1 MNLFSKLLFFIYC
14 FLIPTNAL
22 FAIDPDI
29 PYNKTDSLQKDAL
42 RIFIDCPFC
51 QFGYLMENIPFVNY
65 VREVAEADV
74 YINISSQKNGTGGPT
89 YTIFINGQKR
99 FANMSDTLFC
109 QQTPYLT
116 SDESR
121 IDFVNTLKI
130 GLMRYVAKTP
140 LVKSVS
146 IDYAFKGQKSN
157 VQDKWKSWVF
167 SLSTNGSLHNEAKYK
182 SQSQSTAI
190 NANQTTRDYKFRLW
204 ASTYYNNSK
213 YKVDSGYTSVTNRSF
228 EIGNRYVKSLN
239 DHWSLGEIVNY
250 SSNSY
255 YNIKTAYSVFP
266 AIEYDYFPYSEYNRR
281 QLRFLYKVGYIHH
294 NYIDTTIYNKI
305 KSDIYLHSLAATFQL
320 IEKWGSA
327 TTSLTS
333 SNYLTDFEKN
343 NISLWA
349 SVGVRVFKG
358 LSVYLSGSSSL
369 IHDQV
374 YLAKGIVTSD
384 DVILRQRQLQT
395 QYVYAMNF
403 GISYTFGS
411 MINNIINPRF
421 GD

>member
-1 MNLFSKLLFFIYC
+1 MKVFSFLFIYISFFC
-14 FLIPTNAL
+14 LTTEIA
-22 FAIDPDI
+22 FATVPDN
-29 PYNKTDSLQKDAL
+29 PNTKTDSLRKDAL
-42 RIFIDCPFC
+42 RVFIDCPFC

-65 VREVAEADV
+65 VREVGEADV

-89 YTIFINGQKR
+89 YTIFITGQKR
-99 FANMSDTLFC
+99 FANMTDTLFC

-167 SLSTNGSLHNEAKYK
+167 SISTNGSLHNEATYK
-182 SQSQSTAI
+182 SQSLSTAV
-190 NANQTTRDYKFRLW
+190 NANKTTQEYKFKFW
-204 ASTYYNNSK
+204 ASTYYNNGK
-213 YKVDSGYTSVTNRSF
+213 YKVDSGYTSVTNRSLD
-228 EIGNRYVKSLN
+228 IGNRYVKSIS
-239 DHWSLGEIVNY
+239 DHWSVGETANY
-250 SSNSY
+250 SSNTY
-255 YNIKTAYSVFP
+255 YNIKSAYSLFP
-266 AIEYDYFPYSEYNRR
+266 AIEYDYFPYSDYNRR
-281 QLRFLYKVGYIHH
+281 QLRFLYKIGYVHH

-305 KSDIYLHSLAATFQL
+305 ESDIYLHSLAATFQM

-327 TTSLTS
+327 TTSLST

-343 NISLWA
+343 NLSLWA
-349 SVGVRVFKG
+349 SIGVRVFKG

-374 YLAKGIVTSD
+374 YLAKGAVSSD
-384 DVILRQRQLQT
+384 DVLLRQRQLQT

-403 GISYTFGS
+403 GVSYTFGS
-411 MINNIINPRF
+411 MINNVINPRF